1 MSQGA
6 IGARLL
12 DLCLDEQASG
22 VGRGRLQ
29 GLSRRFHRRYGRF
42 IDQCWLT
49 STAEDFGALGGR
61 GQRAWYAPLLAAYL
75 HRYTRLTW
83 HDEAAA
89 RAFLDVMNLQRP
101 PTALLSPRLLCR
113 TLLGSRH
120 PPPATTP
127 TPGVAGAAP

>member
-1 MSQGA
+1 MAQYLHNGNEYLESMLGSLK
-6 IGARLL
+6 ARV
-12 DLCLDEQASG
+12 ASLN
-22 VGRGRLQ
+22 VNY
-29 GLSRRFHRRYGRF
+29 RYVEGELNYLFDNADVVAVVFER
-42 IDQCWLT
+42 
-49 STAEDFGALGGR
+49 S
-61 GQRAWYAPLLAAYL
+61 YAPLLAAYL